1 MAQNP
6 SFVKRQKELARLEWQ
21 QEKEAKRKQRKLE
34 KEERAKLEATG
45 ASPDPAKEP
54 NG

>member
-6 SFVKRQKELARLEWQ
+6 SFLKRQKELVRLERR

-34 KEERAKLEATG
+34 KQEQARLEGAK
-45 ASPDPAKEP
+45 PADANESK
-54 NG
+54 G